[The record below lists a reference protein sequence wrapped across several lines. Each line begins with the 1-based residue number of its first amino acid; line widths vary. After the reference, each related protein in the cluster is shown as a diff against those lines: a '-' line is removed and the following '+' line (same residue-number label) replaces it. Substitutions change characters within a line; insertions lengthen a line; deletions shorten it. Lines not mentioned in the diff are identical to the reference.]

1 MGTENGIDFGSGVFI
16 LNNHGQM
23 VSCKVID
30 FTDVT
35 TTIDDDPPE
44 CSHYIPDSWFRDEIC
59 GTFNMSRTHFKA
71 FQRIAWR
78 WNAKG
83 PIRKIT
89 ILRLWEKRRE
99 R

>member
-1 MGTENGIDFGSGVFI
+1 MGTENGIDFGSGVLI

-23 VSCKVID
+23 VSCKVTD
-30 FTDVT
+30 FTDT
-35 TTIDDDPPE
+35 TTTVEESPPE
-44 CSHYIPDSWFRDEIC
+44 YNHYISDSWFRDEIC
-59 GTFNMSRTHFKA
+59 GTFNMSRTDFKA

-83 PIRKIT
+83 PIRKKA
-89 ILRLWEKRRE
+89 ILRLWKKRSE